1 MRRGLAIG
9 LLLGW
14 LLGVGSAVLGMAA
27 TGGLYEYRWLERAD
41 CLADKSEMIA
51 RGFEVMP
58 DQRDPCYFRRPR
70 LRFP

>member
-1 MRRGLAIG
+1 MRRGLVLG

-14 LLGVGSAVLGMAA
+14 LLGAGSALLGMAV

-41 CLADKSEMIA
+41 CLSDKADLVS

-58 DQRDPCYFRRPR
+58 DQRDPCYFGRPR
-70 LRFP
+70 LRLP